1 MEKYW
6 LIIKDN
12 YVINRV
18 VSENQ
23 PNSELLVVED
33 INWNV
38 SIGDWY
44 ESSEGIFYK
53 PLSTPP
59 DYPEELN

>member
-18 VSENQ
+18 VSENG
-23 PNSELLVVED
+23 PNSELLVVQD